1 MQLILHSFEL
11 QLCTTVIMPALQKK
25 TDTIELI
32 SILVVFFTFYC
43 WIKASAT
50 AQATCDECDAND
62 RDTMHVDFASV
73 LVAQQ
78 MAHINT
84 NTFTHT
90 HTVFFS

>member
-1 MQLILHSFEL
+1 MHNSNYA
-11 QLCTTVIMPALQKK
+11 CATKK